1 MAKRGRGEGSVY
13 KKTQTVKGKVYVS
26 WEAQVTVGFDENG
39 KRVRKSFSGK
49 TKAEVQKKMQEAA
62 VAVMHNDY
70 FEPSKMT
77 VSHWFNIWLSEYLG
91 SVKYQTRVQ
100 YDCMYRNHIKPE
112 LGCVKLSA
120 LSGPMIQKFYNRLQ
134 TTTRYQGRSRKE
146 EKPLSAK
153 TIKNIHGILSKALKT
168 AVEQGLLKRNPAEYA
183 KIPRVEKTEIK
194 PLSDDEVADFMSLCG
209 DTVYGRY
216 LMFVLY
222 TGLREAEA
230 IGLTWDC
237 VDFRRA
243 EIKINKQLQR
253 RVRKDGGYTV
263 ASLKNDKV
271 RSITVS
277 PYVLNILKTQKKIQL
292 EERLKAGEY
301 WQGFQNLAEQKTA
314 FVFTKPD
321 GDHLRVSTVYDNFKK
336 IARQIGTSDSRVH
349 DLRHTFA
356 VISLQN
362 GDDVKTVQTNLG
374 HATAAFTLDVYGH
387 ASERMRRESADRM
400 QQYIESLS

>member
-1 MAKRGRGEGSVY
+1 MAKRGQGEGSIY

-26 WEAQVTVGFDENG
+26 WEAQVTLGFDESG
-39 KRVRKSFSGK
+39 KRIRKSFSGK
-49 TKAEVQKKMQEAA
+49 TKAEVQKKMQDAA
-62 VAVMHNDY
+62 VAVMNNDY

-77 VSHWFNIWLSEYLG
+77 VSQWFNIWLSEYLG

-120 LSGPMIQKFYNRLQ
+120 LSAPMIQKFYNGLQ
-134 TTTRYQGRSRKE
+134 KTARYQGQGRKA

-194 PLSDDEVADFMSLCG
+194 PLSDDEVADFMRLCG
-209 DTVYGRY
+209 ETVYGRY
-216 LMFVLY
+216 LMLVLY

-271 RSITVS
+271 RFITVS
-277 PYVLNILKTQKKIQL
+277 PFVLDILKTQKKIQL

-314 FVFTKPD
+314 FVFTKPN

-336 IARQIGTSDSRVH
+336 IARQIGTPDSRVH

-374 HATAAFTLDVYGH
+374 HATAAFTLDIYGH

>member
-1 MAKRGRGEGSVY
+1 MANRGRGEGTVY
-13 KKTQTVKGKVYVS
+13 KKTHTVNGKVYTS

-39 KRVRKSFSGK
+39 KQVRKSFSGK
-49 TKAEVQKKMQEAA
+49 TKAEVQKKLQEAA
-62 VAVMHNDY
+62 VAVMNDDF

-77 VSHWFNIWLSEYLG
+77 VAQWFKIWLSEYMG
-91 SVKYQTRVQ
+91 EVKYQTKVQ

-112 LGCVKLSA
+112 LGHIKLAALSA
-120 LSGPMIQKFYNRLQ
+120 PMIQKFYNGLQ
-134 TTTRYQGRSRKE
+134 TKERYQSLGRKE
-146 EKPLSAK
+146 GDPLSAK

-168 AVEQGLLKRNPAEYA
+168 AVEQGLIRKNPAELA
-183 KIPRVEKTEIK
+183 KVPRVEKTEIK
-194 PLSDDEVADFMSLCG
+194 PLSDDEVADFMRACG
-209 DTVYGRY
+209 DNVYSRY
-216 LMFVLY
+216 LKFVLY

-237 VDFRRA
+237 VDFRRS

-253 RVRKDGGYTV
+253 RVRKDGGYTTT
-263 ASLKNDKV
+263 SLKNDKV
-271 RSITVS
+271 RYITVS
-277 PYVLNILKTQKKIQL
+277 PYVLNLLKEQKRIQV
-292 EERLKAGEY
+292 EERLAAGEY
-301 WQGFQNLAEQKTA
+301 WQGFQSLAEQNTA

-336 IARQIGTSDSRVH
+336 IAKEIGTPESRVH

-387 ASERMRRESADRM
+387 ASDRMRRESADRM

>member
-1 MAKRGRGEGSVY
+1 MKLG
-13 KKTQTVKGKVYVS
+13 
-26 WEAQVTVGFDENG
+26 D
-39 KRVRKSFSGK
+39 
-49 TKAEVQKKMQEAA
+49 
-62 VAVMHNDY
+62 
-70 FEPSKMT
+70 
-77 VSHWFNIWLSEYLG
+77 WLDVWLDNYCGHIKPGTL
-91 SVKYQTRVQ
+91 VQ
-100 YDCMYRNHIKPE
+100 YRGYVKNHIKPE

-134 TTTRYQGRSRKE
+134 TTTRYQGRSKKE

-243 EIKINKQLQR
+243 EIKIN
-253 RVRKDGGYTV
+253 
-263 ASLKNDKV
+263 
-271 RSITVS
+271 
-277 PYVLNILKTQKKIQL
+277 
-292 EERLKAGEY
+292 
-301 WQGFQNLAEQKTA
+301 
-314 FVFTKPD
+314 
-321 GDHLRVSTVYDNFKK
+321 
-336 IARQIGTSDSRVH
+336 
-349 DLRHTFA
+349 
-356 VISLQN
+356 
-362 GDDVKTVQTNLG
+362 
-374 HATAAFTLDVYGH
+374 
-387 ASERMRRESADRM
+387 
-400 QQYIESLS
+400 

>member
-77 VSHWFNIWLSEYLG
+77 VSQWFNIWLSEYLG

-120 LSGPMIQKFYNRLQ
+120 LSVPMIQKFYNRLQ

-336 IARQIGTSDSRVH
+336 IARQIGTPDSRVH